1 MKNNKIIRWAL
12 IVLLVFAGGYVFI
25 DHGQHVA
32 RYLPLAF
39 LLGCLFMHLFGHG
52 GHGDH
57 SGHGHGGHE
66 QSKQ

>member
-1 MKNNKIIRWAL
+1 MKNNHMTRWVL
-12 IVLLVFAGGYVFI
+12 IALLVLAGGYVLI

-52 GHGDH
+52 GHGGSH
-57 SGHGHGGHE
+57 IEH
-66 QSKQ
+66 QSKN